1 MIKKE
6 TLETHIYTILIMSI
20 FIISLSGK
28 MNSYFIYFFIFLNLL
43 SIFFLYLFLRT
54 HKSFIPDFQK
64 LISIKEY
71 IAAMSALTFL
81 YTINIKDFIYIPYSC
96 KYLIQY
102 FNCKYYIFIF
112 IFSFI
117 LFFFFFL
124 QIRFTDIRK
133 VFIKFGLICF
143 FISLLNLI
151 IFYLKDLNILNIPF
165 IIGFDGDYN
174 FYWQFLPFAFQGL
187 RNFEVIPFILAYI
200 SAISLFKSKDKNY
213 LKYIYLFFISIFLT
227 FSKNAWVATIVIT
240 FITLSWEK
248 KNLHIIKNCVFGT
261 LIVVLLIF
269 TFQKLVIK
277 KFHTNILSYSIY
289 KMLPANSYK
298 KNLFSNE
305 YYDDFKKMFGGT
317 GSFENPEVYIDY
329 LFDSTEPRFLIYTK
343 TIEEIF
349 KNPLLGQGLN
359 AHIEIKNIN
368 GKSNYTDNYES
379 QILTIFIETG
389 FLGFFI
395 YLYIFI
401 FSFVKIKQN
410 KEFYI
415 TLLIGI
421 LILSVFNSYQ
431 RNILIYFLL
440 AFIFANIIKTSEIES
455 FNNKSKK

>member
-81 YTINIKDFIYIPYSC
+81 YIINIKNFIYIPYSC
-96 KYLIQY
+96 NYLIQY
-102 FNCKYYIFIF
+102 LNCEYYIFIF
-112 IFSFI
+112 IFIFI
-117 LFFFFFL
+117 ILLFFFL

-165 IIGFDGDYN
+165 IIGFEGDYN

-187 RNFEVIPFILAYI
+187 RNFEVFPFILAYI

-227 FSKNAWVATIVIT
+227 FSKNAWISTIVIT
-240 FITLSWEK
+240 FITLAWEK
-248 KNLHIIKNCVFGT
+248 KNLNIIKNCFFGVI
-261 LIVVLLIF
+261 IVILFIF
-269 TFQKLVIK
+269 IFQKLVIK
-277 KFHTNILSYSIY
+277 KFHTNIIAYSIFKILPDSYFY
-289 KMLPANSYK
+289 KNK
-298 KNLFSNE
+298 LFSNE
-305 YYDDFKKMFGGT
+305 YYDDFKKNYGLQ
-317 GSFENPEVYIDY
+317 SFETAEDHLDY
-329 LFDSTEPRFLIYTK
+329 LFNSSPSRMLIYTK

-359 AHIEIKNIN
+359 AYIEIKNIN

-379 QILTIFIETG
+379 QILTILIETG
-389 FLGFFI
+389 FVGFFF

-401 FSFVKIKQN
+401 FSVIKIKQN

-421 LILSVFNSYQ
+421 LCLSVFNSYQ
-431 RNILIYFLL
+431 RNIFIYFLL
-440 AFIFANIIKTSEIES
+440 AFIFASIIKTSEIES